1 MYVREEANVREE
13 AKRPKRIFKK
23 GTKVAKLSQ
32 TKPNRSL
39 NLVGLFRKVGPLN
52 WETVFPAFWEN
63 DFDHFIFKALPVT
76 EVYMIIIIL
85 YKKEISN
92 EISIKMECQFYKV
105 EVALFLTHS

>member
-1 MYVREEANVREE
+1 MYVREK

-32 TKPNRSL
+32 KKPNRGL
-39 NLVGLFRKVGPLN
+39 DLVGLFRKVGPLN
-52 WETVFPAFWEN
+52 WETVFPAFWGN
-63 DFDHFIFKALPVT
+63 DFDHFTFKALPVT